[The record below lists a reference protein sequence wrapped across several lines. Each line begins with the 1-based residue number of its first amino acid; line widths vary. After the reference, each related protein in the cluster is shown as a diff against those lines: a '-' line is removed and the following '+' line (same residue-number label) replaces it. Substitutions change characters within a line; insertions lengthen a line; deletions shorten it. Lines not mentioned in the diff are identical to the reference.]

1 MTTPTVRRN
10 IDQSSQSQKPE
21 KGNSLPLG
29 TRRLAAWAVEISL
42 VVASGLIPF
51 GIGVYANS
59 LSDIQRVPL
68 NPVLVVTERA
78 IARPLALPVSYG
90 IRNVA
95 SPTNFLWTIALLTPL
110 TLSGWQLYLLGKTG
124 STLPKRWFGVRVV
137 NEEGKAPG
145 LRTIVVREGL
155 GRCTVPVSIA
165 YLLWRYSF
173 AFPNLGLFGFLALLM
188 VLGEG
193 MGWTSQKRRRPFH
206 DQLAGTYTIDA
217 KNINKP
223 LKNLV
228 EKVEKVENAS
238 EQSQPENENG
248 TQVNTASSKPPTQKL
263 NIAHSPNFTLF
274 VVGVT
279 SMIAVLSTLVGTQI
293 YIQNQESQR
302 KTQLINTQKF
312 LELVKQINPNT
323 GVTSE
328 ERQRSILALGGIN
341 DTQSMKYLVDLL
353 VKETDPNILDTI
365 QQALANIGPQALPE
379 LKRMNLFL
387 AGELQSGGNFRNIRQ
402 QQLNLNQQAINKILT
417 VYSGKINNIDLS
429 NAQLGAKSS
438 EEGSVFNLVLDNTD
452 LSGVL
457 LKAAN
462 LNQAQLKG
470 SRFRSVGEDGRWDTY
485 DDVIADL
492 SKTQLKQ
499 ADLTDAN
506 LSRVLMNRADLSRAT
521 LNKANLSNARL
532 VGANLSSTQLIGS
545 DLQKAI
551 LEDAILTGADISNA
565 KLMEADLYAAQ
576 LGRVS
581 AIGTQ
586 LSHANLTNTN
596 WQGADLS
603 EAYLDHANLSNANFS
618 AARLTGAFL
627 RSANMKNAN
636 LRNADISRA
645 DLRGANLDGADF
657 QGTILFPGKQDP
669 GDRFVET
676 SDLGSQA
683 AIVQGVDFSNAKNL
697 DPQQLAFI
705 CTKGGI
711 HSRCP

>member
-10 IDQSSQSQKPE
+10 IDQSNQSQKP
-21 KGNSLPLG
+21 KKANSLPLG
-29 TRRLAAWAVEISL
+29 TRRLGAWAAEITL

-59 LSDIQRVPL
+59 RSDLQRVPL
-68 NPVLVVTERA
+68 NPVLVLTERA
-78 IARPLALPVSYG
+78 IARPLALPISYG

-110 TLSGWQLYLLGKTG
+110 VLSGWQLYLLGKTG
-124 STLPKRWFGVRVV
+124 STIPKRWFGVRVV
-137 NEEGKAPG
+137 NDEGKAPG
-145 LRTIVVREGL
+145 LRTVVVREGL
-155 GRCTVPVSIA
+155 GRWTSPVAIA
-165 YLLWRYSF
+165 YILWRYSF
-173 AFPNLGLFGFLALLM
+173 AFPDLGLFTFLAIVL

-193 MGWTSQKRRRPFH
+193 MGWTSQKRRRAFH
-206 DQLAGTYTIDA
+206 DQLAGTYTIDV
-217 KNINKP
+217 KDINKP
-223 LKNLV
+223 IKTP
-228 EKVEKVENAS
+228 VENTS
-238 EQSQPENENG
+238 EPPQRENEE
-248 TQVNTASSKPPTQKL
+248 PTDTSIKESIPKL
-263 NIAHSPNFTLF
+263 KIARSPNFTLF

-293 YIQNQESQR
+293 YIQTQENLR
-302 KTQLINTQKF
+302 KTQLVNTQKF
-312 LELVKQINPNT
+312 LELVKPINPDS
-323 GVTSE
+323 GVSDE
-328 ERQRSILALGGIN
+328 ERQRAILALGGIN
-341 DTQSMKYLVDLL
+341 DTQSSKFLVDLL

-365 QQALANIGPQALPE
+365 QQALVNIGIQALPE

-387 AGELQSGGNFRNIRQ
+387 AGELESGGNFRNIRE
-402 QQLNLNQQAINKILT
+402 QQLNLNQQAINKILS
-417 VYSGKINNIDLS
+417 VYSGKINDIDLS
-429 NAQLGAKSS
+429 SIQLGAKSF
-438 EEGSVFNLVLDNTD
+438 EESSVFNLVLENAD
-452 LSGVL
+452 LSGVVF
-457 LKAAN
+457 KSAN

-470 SRFRSVGEDGRWDTY
+470 SRFRSPGEDGRWDTY

-499 ADLTDAN
+499 ANLTEAN
-506 LSRVLMNRADLSRAT
+506 LSRVLIKRSDLSRAT
-521 LNKANLSNARL
+521 LNKANLSHARL
-532 VGANLSSTQLIGS
+532 VGANLSSTQLISS

-551 LEDAILTGADISNA
+551 LEDAIFTGADISDA
-565 KLMEADLYAAQ
+565 KLMEADMYAAQ

-586 LSHANLTNTN
+586 LSYANLTNTN

-603 EAYLDHANLSNANFS
+603 EAYLDHANLTNANFS
-618 AARLTGAFL
+618 AARLAGAVL

-657 QGTILFPGKQDP
+657 QGTTLFPGKQDP

-683 AIVQGVDFSNAKNL
+683 AVVQGVDFSNAKNL
-697 DPQQLAFI
+697 DAQQLAFI

>member
-10 IDQSSQSQKPE
+10 IDQSNKSQKPE
-21 KGNSLPLG
+21 KVKSLPLA
-29 TRRLAAWAVEISL
+29 TRRLGAWAAEITL

-59 LSDIQRVPL
+59 RSDLQRVPL
-68 NPVLVVTERA
+68 NPVLVLTERA
-78 IARPLALPVSYG
+78 IARPLALPISYG
-90 IRNVA
+90 IRNVT

-110 TLSGWQLYLLGKTG
+110 VLSGWQLYLLGKTG
-124 STLPKRWFGVRVV
+124 STIPKRWFGVRVV
-137 NEEGKAPG
+137 NDEGKAPG
-145 LRTIVVREGL
+145 LRSVVVREGL
-155 GRCTVPVSIA
+155 GRWTSPVAIA
-165 YLLWRYSF
+165 YILWRYSF
-173 AFPNLGLFGFLALLM
+173 AFPDLGLFTFLAIVL

-193 MGWTSQKRRRPFH
+193 MGWTSQKRRRAFH
-206 DQLAGTYTIDA
+206 DQLAGTYTIDV
-217 KNINKP
+217 KDINKP
-223 LKNLV
+223 IKTP
-228 EKVEKVENAS
+228 VENTS
-238 EQSQPENENG
+238 EPPQPENEE
-248 TQVNTASSKPPTQKL
+248 PTDTSIKESIPKL
-263 NIAHSPNFTLF
+263 KIARSPNFILF

-293 YIQNQESQR
+293 YIQTQENLR
-302 KTQLINTQKF
+302 KTQLVNTQKF
-312 LELVKQINPNT
+312 LELVKPINPDS
-323 GVTSE
+323 GVSDE
-328 ERQRSILALGGIN
+328 ERQRAILALGGIN
-341 DTQSMKYLVDLL
+341 DTQSIKFLVDLL

-365 QQALANIGPQALPE
+365 QQALANIGIQALPE

-387 AGELQSGGNFRNIRQ
+387 AGELESGGNFGNIRE
-402 QQLNLNQQAINKILT
+402 QQLNLNQQAINKILS
-417 VYSGKINNIDLS
+417 VYSGKINDIDLS
-429 NAQLGAKSS
+429 SIQLGAKSF
-438 EEGSVFNLVLDNTD
+438 EESSVFNLVLENAD
-452 LSGVL
+452 LSGVVF
-457 LKAAN
+457 KSAN

-470 SRFRSVGEDGRWDTY
+470 SRFRSAGEDGRWDTY

-492 SKTQLKQ
+492 TKTQLKQ
-499 ADLTDAN
+499 ANLNEAN
-506 LSRVLMNRADLSRAT
+506 LSRVLMKRSDLSRAT
-521 LNKANLSNARL
+521 LNKANLSHARL
-532 VGANLSSTQLIGS
+532 VGANLSSTQLISS

-551 LEDAILTGADISNA
+551 LEDAIFTGADISDA
-565 KLMEADLYAAQ
+565 KLMEADMYAAQ

-586 LSHANLTNTN
+586 LSYANLTNTN

-603 EAYLDHANLSNANFS
+603 EAYLDHANLTNANFS
-618 AARLTGAFL
+618 AARLAGAVL

-683 AIVQGVDFSNAKNL
+683 AVVQGVDFSNAKNL
-697 DPQQLAFI
+697 DAQQLAFI

-711 HSRCP
+711 HSHCP

>member
-10 IDQSSQSQKPE
+10 INQSSQSQKPE
-21 KGNSLPLG
+21 KANSLPLG
-29 TRRLAAWAVEISL
+29 ARRLTAWAVEITL
-42 VVASGLIPF
+42 VVASGLVPF

-59 LSDIQRVPL
+59 RSDIQRVPL

-95 SPTNFLWTIALLTPL
+95 GPTNFLWTIALLAPL
-110 TLSGWQLYLLGKTG
+110 TLSVWQLYLLGKTG

-145 LRTIVVREGL
+145 LRAVVVREGL
-155 GRCTVPVSIA
+155 GRWTAPVSIA
-165 YLLWRYSF
+165 YVLWRYSF
-173 AFPNLGLFGFLALLM
+173 AFPNLGLFTFLAVLM

-193 MGWTSQKRRRPFH
+193 MGWTSRKRRRAWH
-206 DQLAGTYTIDA
+206 DQLAGTYIIDA
-217 KNINKP
+217 KDTKKP
-223 LKNLV
+223 IKTPV
-228 EKVEKVENAS
+228 ETAS
-238 EQSQPENENG
+238 EQPQSENDN
-248 TQVNTASSKPPTQKL
+248 QVNTSSKQPTPKL
-263 NIAHSPNFTLF
+263 KIVHSPNFTLF
-274 VVGVT
+274 VVGIT

-293 YIQNQESQR
+293 YIQNQESLR
-302 KTQLINTQKF
+302 KTQLVNTQKF
-312 LELVKQINPNT
+312 LELVKQLNPSSGSSN
-323 GVTSE
+323 E
-328 ERQRSILALGGIN
+328 ERQRAILALGGIN
-341 DTQSMKYLVDLL
+341 DTQSIKFLVDLL
-353 VKETDPNILDTI
+353 VKETDPNILDTT
-365 QQALANIGPQALPE
+365 QQALANIGINALPE

-387 AGELQSGGNFRNIRQ
+387 DGELQSKSNFRNIRQ
-402 QQLNLNQQAINKILT
+402 QQLDTNQQAINKILT

-438 EEGSVFNLVLDNTD
+438 EESSVFNLVLDNAD

-457 LKAAN
+457 FKSAN
-462 LNQAQLKG
+462 LNRASLKA

-499 ADLTDAN
+499 ANLNDAN
-506 LSRVLMNRADLSRAT
+506 LSRVLMNRSDLSRAT

-545 DLQKAI
+545 DLQQAI
-551 LEDAILTGADISNA
+551 LEDAILTGADISDA
-565 KLMEADLYAAQ
+565 KLIEADLYAAH
-576 LGRVS
+576 LSRVS
-581 AIGTQ
+581 AISTQ
-586 LSHANLTNTN
+586 LSHANLTNTD

-603 EAYLDHANLSNANFS
+603 EAYLDHANLTNANFS
-618 AARLTGAFL
+618 AARLSGADL

-645 DLRGANLDGADF
+645 DLREANLDGADF

-683 AIVQGVDFSNAKNL
+683 AIVQGVDFSTAKNL